1 VHRTRE
7 ESTTPVSV
15 QIAFG
20 ISVVYLVGALLASL
34 LGLEL
39 TLWLLRQTAPAL
51 LLVLPVLVAPELWRA
66 IKRAS
71 GRR

>member
-1 VHRTRE
+1 MMLAPTR
-7 ESTTPVSV
+7 
-15 QIAFG
+15 IAFS
-20 ISVVYLVGALLASL
+20 ISVWYVVGALLGSL

-39 TLWLLRQTAPAL
+39 LPWLLRQTAPMF

>member
-1 VHRTRE
+1 MHRTRE
-7 ESTTPVSV
+7 ESTTLVSV

-20 ISVVYLVGALLASL
+20 VSVVYLVGALLASI

-39 TLWLLRQTAPAL
+39 TRWLLRQTAPVF